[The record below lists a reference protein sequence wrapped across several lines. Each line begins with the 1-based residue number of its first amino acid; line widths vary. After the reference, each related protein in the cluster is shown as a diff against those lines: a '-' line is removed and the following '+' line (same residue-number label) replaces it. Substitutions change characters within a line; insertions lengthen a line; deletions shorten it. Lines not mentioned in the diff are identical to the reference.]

1 MAYLDTTTG
10 ANFIPELWAEPI
22 FKFYERK
29 LKLKNSVDDY
39 SALVKDAGDTVHIP
53 KIQMDG
59 TNDKAASTAVT
70 FSIAGTEGKV
80 DLSINK
86 HKYLANIFEDIVAI
100 QSNSE
105 LLTKYTQM
113 MGESLARGVETDLWA
128 ELDGFQTSQ
137 DLAADNTLAVGD
149 LETLLANLYGNDLD
163 PNDCSLAVNSTIMA
177 DIMNPSSGIASY
189 FIRQDAVGGNGTEL
203 KTGAVGLIYGM
214 DVFYSRAISTSG
226 TDGTV
231 VGAAYPSNACVFAA
245 QQDVRVQ
252 SQYDVEYL
260 GTKVVADMVYGSK
273 LIDESG
279 DIRGVNLANP

>member
-105 LLTKYTQM
+105 LLTKYTRM

-128 ELDGFQTSQ
+128 ELDGFQTTQ
-137 DLAADNTLAVGD
+137 DLSADNTFAVAD
-149 LETLLANLYGNDLD
+149 LETLLSNLYGNDLD

-189 FIRQDAVGGNGTEL
+189 FIRQDAVGGSGTEL

-226 TDGTV
+226 TDNTV
-231 VGAAYPSNACVFAA
+231 VGAAYPSDACAFAA

-252 SQYDVEYL
+252 SQYDVEFL
-260 GTKVVADMVYGSK
+260 GTKVVADMIYGAK

-279 DIRGVNLANP
+279 DIRGVNLLNP